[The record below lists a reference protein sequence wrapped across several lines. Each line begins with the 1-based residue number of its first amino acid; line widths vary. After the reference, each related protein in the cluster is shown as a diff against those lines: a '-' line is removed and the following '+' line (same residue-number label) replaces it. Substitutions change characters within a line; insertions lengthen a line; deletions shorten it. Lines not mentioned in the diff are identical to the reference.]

1 MSEDVEK
8 YARAR
13 QCMVETQLFSRGIRN
28 QAILDAFCRIPR
40 HLFVP
45 SEKRGQ
51 AYEDHPLPIG
61 ASQTISQPY
70 VVAYMLQKLELNG
83 SERVLE
89 IGTGSGYQTALLAE
103 IVDQVYTIEYFSELA
118 ARAQQL
124 LDHLNYANI
133 EARIGDGTSG
143 WPEAAPFDAIVG
155 SAAPQNVPLPLME
168 QLIPEGRLI
177 LPVGGVR
184 QHLLL
189 VTRTRNG
196 FFRRKPLLPV
206 RFVPMQSGS
215 L

>member
-1 MSEDVEK
+1 MAEDVEK
-8 YARAR
+8 YERAR
-13 QCMVETQLFSRGIRN
+13 QRMVETQLYSRGIRDR
-28 QAILDAFCRIPR
+28 AILDAFRRIPR

-45 SEKRGQ
+45 PEERDQ

-61 ASQTISQPY
+61 ARQTISQPY
-70 VVAYMLQKLELNG
+70 VVAYMLQKLEFDG

-103 IVDQVYTIEYFSELA
+103 IVDQVYSIEYFPELA

-124 LDHLNYANI
+124 LDHLDYANV
-133 EARIGDGTSG
+133 EVRIGDGTVG
-143 WPEAAPFDAIVG
+143 WPEVAPFDAIVG
-155 SAAPQNVPLPLME
+155 SAAPQDVPLPLME
-168 QLIPEGRLI
+168 QLVPEGRLI
-177 LPVGGVR
+177 LPIGGVR

-189 VTRTRNG
+189 VTRSHDG

-215 L
+215 P